1 MEVSW
6 WCVASFRWHVQV
18 WLLCPC
24 LCGCACLWQWMQMHH
39 QEMEVN
45 DRWGLPYRDDVC
57 WDSYMGTKIKKKR
70 KERRTGEKRKAT
82 YVLETNNNKKK
93 RCIWHVLNIT
103 ADGTHTHTTTN
114 IASHKHVSI
123 MRFFERTKDIHQS
136 LFLGRGK
143 SMSYAQCQPWI
154 CHERRSTEKQYNC
167 ENIFALLLSPTYEH
181 FTQNTS
187 VCWCIRDKLSNKS
200 HQTGNCFSYET
211 MSEACLQPAC
221 MVLCV
226 QISVP
231 YNIYIYIVS
240 LYTAKTASCEK
251 I

>member
-1 MEVSW
+1 M
-6 WCVASFRWHVQV
+6 A
-18 WLLCPC
+18 
-24 LCGCACLWQWMQMHH
+24 
-39 QEMEVN
+39 
-45 DRWGLPYRDDVC
+45 
-57 WDSYMGTKIKKKR
+57 
-70 KERRTGEKRKAT
+70 
-82 YVLETNNNKKK
+82 
-93 RCIWHVLNIT
+93 
-103 ADGTHTHTTTN
+103 HTHTTTN
-114 IASHKHVSI
+114 IASHKHISI
-123 MRFFERTKDIHQS
+123 MRFFERTKDIHRS

-187 VCWCIRDKLSNKS
+187 VCWCRRDKLSNKS

-231 YNIYIYIVS
+231 YNMYIYIYIYSIFVYCKNCFVWKNLTPPS
-240 LYTAKTASCEK
+240 LSLSPKEPPADHCTRLARFLTLYSPRESFPTQYITD
-251 I
+251 